1 MYKIFLTKG
10 AVKYYKKCEPTTQ
23 RRLDKCFGNLKKDPV
38 NSSNVKRL
46 HGELTGFFRYRTS
59 DLRVVYKVEDDQIVI
74 IVAIG
79 ARGDIY
85 KKM

>member
-10 AVKYYKKCEPTTQ
+10 AVKYYKKCDPATQ
-23 RRLDKCFGNLKKDPV
+23 SRLDKCFEDLKKDPV

-46 HGELTGFFRYRTS
+46 HGELTGFFRYRTRN
-59 DLRVVYKVEDDQIVI
+59 LRLVYKVDDNQIVI